1 MVDAVNVEENTTKK
15 FYTAEE
21 VAEILRI
28 SRSTAYKYL
37 NSDECPF
44 NRMFIGKR
52 VVVPV
57 NAFEMWYVK
66 KAKRA
71 DRKKY
76 QYRRVG
82 K

>member
-37 NSDECPF
+37 NSDEWNTF
-44 NRMFIGKR
+44 GAE
-52 VVVPV
+52 VL
-57 NAFEMWYVK
+57 K
-66 KAKRA
+66 KDMK
-71 DRKKY
+71 
-76 QYRRVG
+76 Q
-82 K
+82 